1 VSDLPNQ
8 ISEIA
13 QRILGAP
20 NKKLSTRSQLRFGK
34 NGSIA
39 VDIQGPK
46 AGTWFDHEI
55 RKGGGWREL
64 LQIKGGVVDDDID
77 DWLDREGFYPAKPNG
92 RAGTGKFYI
101 SATYDYCDE
110 AGNLLFQVCRLH
122 PKTFRQRRPNG
133 SGGWEWKTKG
143 TRMVPYR
150 LPELVAAAL
159 NRNGASPR
167 VYITEGE
174 KDADRLAEWGLVAT
188 TNPGGAGKWP
198 EDFARYF
205 AGFDVVI
212 LGDNDDSG
220 RAHVDMVAVIL
231 APVSASVRIPR
242 LEGLPEK
249 GDVSDWIDQGGTQ
262 SDLETLVDL
271 TEPFRP
277 PPSAPPSEISGQSSV
292 RLDDFHAYMPSHSY
306 IYVPSRDMWPAPSV
320 NARISPIPIGTD
332 EDGKKKFISAAA
344 WLDRNRPVEQMTWAP
359 GWPMI
364 IKNRL
369 VSLGGWIERDQVS
382 VFNLYRP
389 PLIKLGKAAEAA
401 PWINHVRKVYPN
413 DADHIICWL
422 AHRVQLPHEKI
433 NHALLLGGVPNIGK
447 DTILEPVKHAVGPWN
462 FQEVSPRQ
470 ILGRFNGFLKAVI
483 LRVSEARDLGDFD
496 RFQFY
501 EHMKTYTAAPPDV
514 HRIDEK
520 NHQEYYIPNCCG
532 VVITTNYK
540 TDGIHLPADD
550 RRHYVTWS
558 EATPEDFE
566 PGYWPS
572 LYAWYEHGGNE
583 HVAAYLAL
591 VDLSDFNPKAPP
603 PKTDAFWEIVNSS
616 RAPENAELAD
626 VIDRLGN
633 PDILTISEVISR
645 SSESFADW
653 LQDRRNSRRIPHR
666 LEDCGYVAV
675 RNNHAKD
682 GLWKVAGKRQ
692 AIYGKTSMTTRDRI
706 IAAQRAAG
714 A

>member
-1 VSDLPNQ
+1 MSDLPNQ

-344 WLDRNRPVEQMTWAP
+344 WLDRNRPVEQMTWCP
-359 GWPMI
+359 GKPTI
-364 IKNRL
+364 IKDCL
-369 VSLGGWIERDQVS
+369 VSLGGWIDRADVS

-389 PLIKLGKAAEAA
+389 PSIKPGNPAEAK
-401 PWINHVRKVYPN
+401 PWFDHVRKIYPD
-413 DADHIICWL
+413 DADHIINWL
-422 AHRVQLPHEKI
+422 AHRVQRPQEKI

-447 DTILEPVKHAVGPWN
+447 DTILEPVKHAIGPWN
-462 FQEVSPRQ
+462 FQDVSPKQ
-470 ILGRFNGFLKAVI
+470 VLGRFNGFLKAVI
-483 LRVSEARDLGDFD
+483 LRISEARDLGDFD

-514 HRIDEK
+514 LRIDEK
-520 NHQEYYIPNCCG
+520 NLREY
-532 VVITTNYK
+532 
-540 TDGIHLPADD
+540 
-550 RRHYVTWS
+550 
-558 EATPEDFE
+558 
-566 PGYWPS
+566 
-572 LYAWYEHGGNE
+572 
-583 HVAAYLAL
+583 
-591 VDLSDFNPKAPP
+591 
-603 PKTDAFWEIVNSS
+603 
-616 RAPENAELAD
+616 
-626 VIDRLGN
+626 
-633 PDILTISEVISR
+633 
-645 SSESFADW
+645 
-653 LQDRRNSRRIPHR
+653 
-666 LEDCGYVAV
+666 
-675 RNNHAKD
+675 
-682 GLWKVAGKRQ
+682 
-692 AIYGKTSMTTRDRI
+692 
-706 IAAQRAAG
+706 
-714 A
+714 